1 VGGTSDVLKRLI
13 LEMYGGGLSQRDI
26 EYSLEK
32 AVGQFVLSK
41 SAVSELRESLTE
53 EYDSNS
59 QFEFLGGVEREMAV
73 EALEHEGEEL
83 RPTGKTEIARQRSQ
97 VIKEGLTAH

>member
-1 VGGTSDVLKRLI
+1 MALEQQSVFRANRLSRVRRVRGLRSI
-13 LEMYGGGLSQRDI
+13 LCVCRLPGPWRSGSSCHVY
-26 EYSLEK
+26 
-32 AVGQFVLSK
+32 A
-41 SAVSELRESLTE
+41 
-53 EYDSNS
+53 SNS
-59 QFEFLGGVEREMAV
+59 QFELLGGVEREMAV